1 VLKPVSRPY
10 ETIKTKKEQTT
21 TWITLN
27 RPDKLNSI
35 NATMLQ
41 ELSEALDTT
50 EKDTNIRCVIIT
62 GKGEKAFSAGVDI
75 TELQKLTQE
84 TAAEFSRKGQ
94 QVFSQVETLSKPVV
108 AAINGYAVGGGLELA
123 LACDFRLASIDAE
136 LGFPEMKLGIIPGW
150 GGTQRL
156 AWTVGVAEAKRLIM
170 LGDRVKAE
178 EALKMGL
185 VDKVVSMGKL
195 EAEAEALAQRLCE
208 GSPAALKY
216 AKRAINSVTKSLLES
231 GLKKETDFF
240 AQLFSTKETKE
251 RIEAFG
257 SRETKKRETVKS
269 E

>member
-1 VLKPVSRPY
+1 VSRPY

-27 RPDKLNSI
+27 RPHKLNAI

-50 EKDTNIRCVIIT
+50 EKDNKVRCVIIT
-62 GKGEKAFSAGVDI
+62 GEGKKAFSAGADI
-75 TELQKLTQE
+75 TELHKLTHK
-84 TAAEFSRKGQ
+84 TATELSRKGQ

-108 AAINGYAVGGGLELA
+108 AAINGYALGGGLALA

-136 LGFPEMKLGIIPGW
+136 LGSPEIKLGIIPAW

-156 AWTVGVAEAKRLIM
+156 AKIVGVAEAKRLIM

-185 VDKVVSMGKL
+185 VDKVVPPNKL
-195 EAEAEALAQRLCE
+195 EAETEALAQRLCE
-208 GSPAALKY
+208 YPPAALKY
-216 AKRAINSVTKSLLES
+216 AKHAINSGTQASFEY
-231 GLKKETDFF
+231 GLKKETEFF
-240 AQLFSTKETKE
+240 AQLFLTKETKE
-251 RIEAFG
+251 RIESFI
-257 SRETKKRETVKS
+257 SQRNKKEGDC
-269 E
+269 

>member
-1 VLKPVSRPY
+1 MSKTY
-10 ETIKTKKEQTT
+10 TTINIRKKQST

-27 RPDKLNSI
+27 RPNKLNAI

-41 ELSEALDTT
+41 ELSEALDTI
-50 EKDTNIRCVIIT
+50 EKDTNVRCVIIT
-62 GKGEKAFSAGVDI
+62 GEGEKAFSAGADI

-84 TAAEFSRKGQ
+84 TAAELSRKGQ
-94 QVFSQVETLSKPVV
+94 QVFSQVEKLPKPVV
-108 AAINGYAVGGGLELA
+108 AAINGYALGGGLALA

-136 LGFPEMKLGIIPGW
+136 LGSPEIKLGIIPAW

-156 AWTVGVAEAKRLIM
+156 AKIVGVAEAKRLVM

-185 VDKVVSMGKL
+185 VDKVVPPNRL

-208 GSPAALKY
+208 YPPAALKS
-216 AKRAINSVTKSLLES
+216 AKHAIDS
-231 GLKKETDFF
+231 GTHASFEYGLNKETEVF

-251 RIEAFG
+251 RIEAFW

>member
-1 VLKPVSRPY
+1 VSRPY

-27 RPDKLNSI
+27 RPDKLNAI

-50 EKDTNIRCVIIT
+50 EKDTNVRCVIIT
-62 GKGEKAFSAGVDI
+62 GEGEKAFSAGADI

-108 AAINGYAVGGGLELA
+108 AAINGYTLGGGLELA

-156 AWTVGVAEAKRLIM
+156 AWTVGVAEAKRLIV

-178 EALKMGL
+178 EALNMGL
-185 VDKVVSMGKL
+185 VDKAVPPNKL
-195 EAEAEALAQRLCE
+195 KAEAEALANRLCE
-208 GSPAALKY
+208 CPPTALKY
-216 AKRAINSVTKSLLES
+216 AKHAINSGTQGSLEA

-240 AQLFSTKETKE
+240 AQIFSTKETKE
-251 RIEAFG
+251 KIDSFISQRNRKEG
-257 SRETKKRETVKS
+257 DC
-269 E
+269 

>member
-1 VLKPVSRPY
+1 VSNNY
-10 ETIKTKKEQTT
+10 KTIKTKKEQTII
-21 TWITLN
+21 WITLN
-27 RPDKLNSI
+27 RPHKLNAI

-41 ELSEALDTT
+41 KLSETLDTI
-50 EKDTNIRCVIIT
+50 EKDTNVRCVIIT
-62 GKGEKAFSAGVDI
+62 GEGEKAFSAGADI
-75 TELQKLTQE
+75 KELQKLTQE
-84 TAAEFSRKGQ
+84 TATELSRKGQ

-108 AAINGYAVGGGLELA
+108 AAINGYALGGGLVLA

-136 LGFPEMKLGIIPGW
+136 LGSPEIKLGIIPAW

-156 AWTVGVAEAKRLIM
+156 PRIVGIAKAKRLIM

-185 VDKVVSMGKL
+185 VDKVVPPNKL

-208 GSPAALKY
+208 HPPAALKY
-216 AKRAINSVTKSLLES
+216 AKHAINSGAQGSLES

-251 RIEAFG
+251 RIEAFI
-257 SRETKKRETVKS
+257 SQRNKKEGDC
-269 E
+269 

>member
-1 VLKPVSRPY
+1 VSRPY

-27 RPDKLNSI
+27 RPDKLNAI

-50 EKDTNIRCVIIT
+50 EKDTNVRCVIIT
-62 GKGEKAFSAGVDI
+62 GKGEKAFSAGADI

-94 QVFSQVETLSKPVV
+94 QVFSKIEALSKPVV
-108 AAINGYAVGGGLELA
+108 AAINGYALGGGLELA

-178 EALKMGL
+178 EALNMGL
-185 VDKVVSMGKL
+185 VDKVVPPNKL
-195 EAEAEALAQRLCE
+195 KAEAEALANRLCE
-208 GSPAALKY
+208 CPPTALKY
-216 AKRAINSVTKSLLES
+216 AKHAINSGTQGSLEA

-240 AQLFSTKETKE
+240 TLLFSTKETKE
-251 RIEAFG
+251 KIDSFISQRN
-257 SRETKKRETVKS
+257 KKEGDC
-269 E
+269 

>member
-1 VLKPVSRPY
+1 MSRPY
-10 ETIKTKKEQTT
+10 ETIEFKKEQNT

-27 RPDKLNSI
+27 RPDKLNAI

-50 EKDTNIRCVIIT
+50 EKDSNVRCVIIT
-62 GKGEKAFSAGVDI
+62 GKGEKAFSAGADI

-84 TAAEFSRKGQ
+84 TAAELSRRGQ
-94 QVFSQVETLSKPVV
+94 QVFFQVETLSKPVV
-108 AAINGYAVGGGLELA
+108 AAINGYALGGGLALA

-136 LGFPEMKLGIIPGW
+136 LGSPEIKLGIIPAW

-156 AWTVGVAEAKRLIM
+156 AKIVGVAEAKRLIM

-178 EALKMGL
+178 EALKMSL
-185 VDKVVSMGKL
+185 VDKVVPQKEL
-195 EAEAEALAQRLCE
+195 DAEAEALAQRLCE
-208 GSPAALKY
+208 YPPAALKSAKY
-216 AKRAINSVTKSLLES
+216 AIDSGTQASFEY
-231 GLKKETDFF
+231 GLKKETELF

-251 RIEAFG
+251 KIEAFW
-257 SRETKKRETVKS
+257 SRETKKRETAES

>member
-1 VLKPVSRPY
+1 VSRPY

-27 RPDKLNSI
+27 RPHKLNAI

-50 EKDTNIRCVIIT
+50 EKDTNVRCVIIT
-62 GKGEKAFSAGVDI
+62 GEGEKAFSAGADI

-108 AAINGYAVGGGLELA
+108 AAINGYTLGGGLELA

-178 EALKMGL
+178 EALNMGL
-185 VDKVVSMGKL
+185 VDKAVPPNKL
-195 EAEAEALAQRLCE
+195 KAEAEALANRLCE
-208 GSPAALKY
+208 CPPTALKY
-216 AKRAINSVTKSLLES
+216 AKHAINSGTQGSLEA

-240 AQLFSTKETKE
+240 TLLFSTKETKE
-251 RIEAFG
+251 KIDSFISQRNRKEG
-257 SRETKKRETVKS
+257 DC
-269 E
+269 